1 MITNA
6 SKQEK
11 ITHAA
16 IKLREGELAA
26 FPTETVYG
34 LGADATN
41 DSAVAKI
48 FAIKGRPEFNPLIT
62 HVRSIE
68 EAQHYGVFSKNA
80 LAIAKRFWPGP
91 LTLILNRKRDCPI
104 SWLTTAGLSTVALRV
119 SDHPIANELIK
130 LTGRPIAAP
139 SANKS
144 GRISPTRA
152 EDVINEFQ
160 NELEVILDGG
170 DCRVGLEST
179 VLDVSG
185 AYPTILRPGSITQI
199 DIENNF
205 GPIIPASKMAK
216 ITAPGMLESHYAP
229 NCKVRLNASCIHPG
243 EVFLGFGKNSI
254 AGSKNLSETAELNE
268 AAANLFRML
277 RDLDQNNITGI
288 AVAPIP
294 EYGLGI
300 AINDRLKRAAAPR

>member
-1 MITNA
+1 M
-6 SKQEK
+6 QEK

-16 IKLREGELAA
+16 IKLQEGELAA

-160 NELEVILDGG
+160 NELEIILDGG

-185 AYPTILRPGSITQI
+185 ANTTILRPGSITQI

-205 GPIIPASKMAK
+205 SPIILASKMAK

>member
-1 MITNA
+1 MLADA
-6 SKQEK
+6 SMQEK
-11 ITHAA
+11 IAHAA
-16 IKLREGELAA
+16 IKLREGKLAA

-80 LAIAKRFWPGP
+80 LAIAMRFWPGP
-91 LTLILNRKRDCPI
+91 LTLILNRKRGCPI

-144 GRISPTRA
+144 GRISPTSA
-152 EDVINEFQ
+152 KDVINEFQ
-160 NELEVILDGG
+160 NELEIILDGG
-170 DCRVGLEST
+170 ACRVGLEST

-185 AYPTILRPGSITQI
+185 PNATILRPGSITQN
-199 DIENNF
+199 DIEDNF
-205 GPIIPASKMAK
+205 GPIILASKTAK

-229 NCKVRLNASCIHPG
+229 NCKVRLNASCIQTG

-254 AGSKNLSETAELNE
+254 AGSKNLSENAELNE

-277 RDLDQNNITGI
+277 RDLDQNNIAGI

-294 EYGLGI
+294 EHGLGI

>member
-1 MITNA
+1 M
-6 SKQEK
+6 
-11 ITHAA
+11 
-16 IKLREGELAA
+16 
-26 FPTETVYG
+26 
-34 LGADATN
+34 
-41 DSAVAKI
+41 
-48 FAIKGRPEFNPLIT
+48 
-62 HVRSIE
+62 VRSLE
-68 EAQHYGVFSKNA
+68 EAQNYGVFSKNA

-91 LTLILNRKRDCPI
+91 LTLILDRKRDCPI

-160 NELEVILDGG
+160 NELEIILDGG

-185 AYPTILRPGSITQI
+185 ANPAILRPGYITQT
-199 DIENNF
+199 DIQNNF
-205 GPIIPASKMAK
+205 GPIFLASKTAK

-229 NCKVRLNASCIHPG
+229 NCKVRLNAACIQTG

-254 AGSKNLSETAELNE
+254 SGSKNLSKTAELNE

-294 EYGLGI
+294 EHGLGI

>member
-1 MITNA
+1 MITDA
-6 SKQEK
+6 SMQEK
-11 ITHAA
+11 IATAA

-48 FAIKGRPEFNPLIT
+48 FGIKGRPEFNPLIT
-62 HVRSIE
+62 HVRSLE
-68 EAQHYGVFSKNA
+68 EAQHYGMFSKNA

-91 LTLILNRKRDCPI
+91 LTLILNRKRGCAI
-104 SWLTTAGLSTVALRV
+104 SWLATAGLSTVALRV

-130 LTGRPIAAP
+130 LTGRPLAAP

-144 GRISPTRA
+144 GKISPTRA
-152 EDVINEFQ
+152 EDVMNEFQ
-160 NELEVILDGG
+160 NELEIILDGG

-185 AYPTILRPGSITQI
+185 PNATILRPGSITQI

-205 GPIIPASKMAK
+205 GPIILASKMTK

-229 NCKVRLNASCIHPG
+229 NCKVRLNASSLKAG
-243 EVFLGFGKNSI
+243 EVFLGFGKHSI
-254 AGSKNLSETAELNE
+254 AGSKNLSATGKLNE

-277 RDLDQNNITGI
+277 RDLDQNNIIGI

>member
-68 EAQHYGVFSKNA
+68 EAQNYGVFSKNA
-80 LAIAKRFWPGP
+80 LAIAERFWPGP
-91 LTLILNRKRDCPI
+91 LTLILNRKRGCPI
-104 SWLTTAGLSTVALRV
+104 SWLTTAGLSTVALRI
-119 SDHPIANELIK
+119 SDHPVANDLIRK
-130 LTGRPIAAP
+130 TGRPIAAP

-144 GRISPTRA
+144 GKISPTRA
-152 EDVINEFQ
+152 EDVLYEFQ
-160 NELEVILDGG
+160 NELDTILNGG

-185 AYPTILRPGSITQI
+185 NNVVILRPGYISQI

-205 GPIIPASKMAK
+205 
-216 ITAPGMLESHYAP
+216 
-229 NCKVRLNASCIHPG
+229 
-243 EVFLGFGKNSI
+243 
-254 AGSKNLSETAELNE
+254 ETE
-268 AAANLFRML
+268 FI
-277 RDLDQNNITGI
+277 LDIKYST
-288 AVAPIP
+288 
-294 EYGLGI
+294 
-300 AINDRLKRAAAPR
+300 

>member
-1 MITNA
+1 MLADA
-6 SKQEK
+6 SMQEK
-11 ITHAA
+11 IAHAA
-16 IKLREGELAA
+16 IKIREGKLAA

-48 FAIKGRPEFNPLIT
+48 FEIKGRPEFNPLIT
-62 HVRSIE
+62 HVRSLE
-68 EAQHYGVFSKNA
+68 EAQHYGMFSKNA

-91 LTLILNRKRDCPI
+91 LTLILNRKRGCAI
-104 SWLTTAGLSTVALRV
+104 SWLATAGLSTVALRV

-130 LTGRPIAAP
+130 LTGRPLAAP

-160 NELEVILDGG
+160 NELEIILDGG

-185 AYPTILRPGSITQI
+185 PNATILRPGSITQI

-205 GPIIPASKMAK
+205 GPIISENEKTK
-216 ITAPGMLESHYAP
+216 IIAPGMLESHYAP
-229 NCKVRLNASCIHPG
+229 NCKIRLNASSTTNG
-243 EVFLGFGKNSI
+243 EVFLGFGENSRT
-254 AGSKNLSETAELNE
+254 GSKNLSVTGELNE

-277 RDLDQNNITGI
+277 RDLDQKHVTGI

-294 EYGLGI
+294 ECGLGI

>member
-6 SKQEK
+6 SLQKK
-11 ITHAA
+11 ISNAA

-80 LAIAKRFWPGP
+80 LAIAERFWPGP

-160 NELEVILDGG
+160 NELEIILDGG

-185 AYPTILRPGSITQI
+185 ANPAILRPGYITQI
-199 DIENNF
+199 DIQNNF
-205 GPIIPASKMAK
+205 GPIILASKTAK

-229 NCKVRLNASCIHPG
+229 NCKVRLNAACIQTG

-254 AGSKNLSETAELNE
+254 SGSKNLSETAELNE

-294 EYGLGI
+294 EHGLGI

>member
-1 MITNA
+1 M
-6 SKQEK
+6 QEK
-11 ITHAA
+11 IIHAA

-62 HVRSIE
+62 HIRSIE

-80 LAIAKRFWPGP
+80 LAIAMRFWPGP

-160 NELEVILDGG
+160 NELEIILDGG

-185 AYPTILRPGSITQI
+185 ANPTILRPGSITQI

-205 GPIIPASKMAK
+205 GPILLAGQMAK

>member
-1 MITNA
+1 M
-6 SKQEK
+6 QEK

-16 IKLREGELAA
+16 IKLQEGELAA

-160 NELEVILDGG
+160 NELEIILDGG

-185 AYPTILRPGSITQI
+185 ANPTILRPGSITQI

-205 GPIIPASKMAK
+205 SPIILASKMAK

-254 AGSKNLSETAELNE
+254 PGSKNLSETAELNE

>member
-1 MITNA
+1 MITDA
-6 SKQEK
+6 SMQEK
-11 ITHAA
+11 IATAA

-62 HVRSIE
+62 HVRSLE
-68 EAQHYGVFSKNA
+68 EAQHYGIFSKSA

-119 SDHPIANELIK
+119 SDHPIANELIRI
-130 LTGRPIAAP
+130 TGRPIAAP

-152 EDVINEFQ
+152 EDVMHEFQ
-160 NELEVILDGG
+160 NELEIILDGG

-185 AYPTILRPGSITQI
+185 ANPAILRPGSITKI
-199 DIENNF
+199 DIENDF
-205 GPIIPASKMAK
+205 APIILTSKMAK

-229 NCKVRLNASCIHPG
+229 NCKVRLNASCIQTG
-243 EVFLGFGKNSI
+243 EVFLGFGKNAL
-254 AGSKNLSETAELNE
+254 AGSKNLSETGELNE

-277 RDLDQNNITGI
+277 RDIDQNNIAGI

-294 EYGLGI
+294 EHGLGI

>member
-1 MITNA
+1 MVSN
-6 SKQEK
+6 
-11 ITHAA
+11 
-16 IKLREGELAA
+16 
-26 FPTETVYG
+26 F
-34 LGADATN
+34 
-41 DSAVAKI
+41 
-48 FAIKGRPEFNPLIT
+48 
-62 HVRSIE
+62 
-68 EAQHYGVFSKNA
+68 
-80 LAIAKRFWPGP
+80 
-91 LTLILNRKRDCPI
+91 ILNRKKDCPI

-160 NELEVILDGG
+160 NELEIILDGG

-185 AYPTILRPGSITQI
+185 ANPAILRPGYITQI
-199 DIENNF
+199 DIQNNF
-205 GPIIPASKMAK
+205 GPIILASKTAK

-229 NCKVRLNASCIHPG
+229 NCKVRLNAACIQTG

-254 AGSKNLSETAELNE
+254 SGSKNLSETAELNE

-294 EYGLGI
+294 EHGLGI

>member
-1 MITNA
+1 MIIDA
-6 SKQEK
+6 VMQKK
-11 ITHAA
+11 IDRAA
-16 IKLREGELAA
+16 IKLQHGELAA

-48 FAIKGRPEFNPLIT
+48 FAMKGRPQFNPLIT
-62 HVRSIE
+62 HVTSIE
-68 EAQHYGVFSKNA
+68 EAQRHGRFSKNA
-80 LAIAKRFWPGP
+80 LEIAEHFWPGP
-91 LTLILNRKRDCPI
+91 LTLILNRREDCPI
-104 SWLTTAGLSTVALRV
+104 SWLTTAGLSTVALRI
-119 SDHPIANELIK
+119 SDHPVANDLIRK
-130 LTGRPIAAP
+130 TGRPIAAP

-144 GRISPTRA
+144 GKISPTRA
-152 EDVINEFQ
+152 EDVVYEFQ
-160 NELEVILDGG
+160 NELDTILNGG

-185 AYPTILRPGSITQI
+185 NNVVILRPGYISQI

-205 GPIIPASKMAK
+205 GPVISENEKTKII
-216 ITAPGMLESHYAP
+216 APGMLESHYAP
-229 NCKVRLNASCIHPG
+229 NCKIRLNASSTTNG
-243 EVFLGFGKNSI
+243 EVFLGFGENSRT
-254 AGSKNLSETAELNE
+254 GSKNLSVTGELNE

-277 RDLDQNNITGI
+277 RGLDQKNVTGI

>member
-1 MITNA
+1 M
-6 SKQEK
+6 QEK

-16 IKLREGELAA
+16 IKLQEGELAA

-48 FAIKGRPEFNPLIT
+48 FAIKERPEFNPLIT

-68 EAQHYGVFSKNA
+68 EAQNYGVFSKNA
-80 LAIAKRFWPGP
+80 LAIAERFWPGP

-160 NELEVILDGG
+160 NELEIILDGG

-185 AYPTILRPGSITQI
+185 ANPAILRPGYITQI
-199 DIENNF
+199 DIQNNF
-205 GPIIPASKMAK
+205 GPIILASKTAK

-229 NCKVRLNASCIHPG
+229 NCKVRLNAACIQTG

-254 AGSKNLSETAELNE
+254 SGSKNLSETAELNE

-294 EYGLGI
+294 EHGLGI

>member
-1 MITNA
+1 M
-6 SKQEK
+6 QEK
-11 ITHAA
+11 IIHAA

-62 HVRSIE
+62 HIRSIE

-185 AYPTILRPGSITQI
+185 ANPTILRPGSITQI

-205 GPIIPASKMAK
+205 GPILLAGQMAK

>member
-1 MITNA
+1 M
-6 SKQEK
+6 QEK
-11 ITHAA
+11 IIHAA

-152 EDVINEFQ
+152 EDVIN
-160 NELEVILDGG
+160 LSL
-170 DCRVGLEST
+170 
-179 VLDVSG
+179 
-185 AYPTILRPGSITQI
+185 
-199 DIENNF
+199 
-205 GPIIPASKMAK
+205 
-216 ITAPGMLESHYAP
+216 
-229 NCKVRLNASCIHPG
+229 IH
-243 EVFLGFGKNSI
+243 I
-254 AGSKNLSETAELNE
+254 
-268 AAANLFRML
+268 
-277 RDLDQNNITGI
+277 
-288 AVAPIP
+288 
-294 EYGLGI
+294 
-300 AINDRLKRAAAPR
+300 

>member
-1 MITNA
+1 M
-6 SKQEK
+6 QEK

-62 HVRSIE
+62 HIRSIE

-80 LAIAKRFWPGP
+80 LAIAMRFWPGP

-130 LTGRPIAAP
+130 PVSYTHL
-139 SANKS
+139 
-144 GRISPTRA
+144 RA
-152 EDVINEFQ
+152 
-160 NELEVILDGG
+160 
-170 DCRVGLEST
+170 
-179 VLDVSG
+179 
-185 AYPTILRPGSITQI
+185 
-199 DIENNF
+199 
-205 GPIIPASKMAK
+205 
-216 ITAPGMLESHYAP
+216 H
-229 NCKVRLNASCIHPG
+229 
-243 EVFLGFGKNSI
+243 
-254 AGSKNLSETAELNE
+254 ET
-268 AAANLFRML
+268 
-277 RDLDQNNITGI
+277 
-288 AVAPIP
+288 
-294 EYGLGI
+294 
-300 AINDRLKRAAAPR
+300 

>member
-1 MITNA
+1 M
-6 SKQEK
+6 QEK
-11 ITHAA
+11 IIHAA

-62 HVRSIE
+62 HIRSIE

-160 NELEVILDGG
+160 NELEIILDGG
-170 DCRVGLEST
+170 ACRVGLEST

-185 AYPTILRPGSITQI
+185 ANPAILRPGYITQT
-199 DIENNF
+199 DIQNNF
-205 GPIIPASKMAK
+205 GPIFLASKTAK

-229 NCKVRLNASCIHPG
+229 NCKVRLNAACIQTG

-254 AGSKNLSETAELNE
+254 SGSKNLSETAELNE

-294 EYGLGI
+294 EHGLGI

>member
-6 SKQEK
+6 STQEK

-16 IKLREGELAA
+16 IKLREGELVA

-80 LAIAKRFWPGP
+80 LAIAERFWPGP

-160 NELEVILDGG
+160 NELEIILDGG
-170 DCRVGLEST
+170 ACRVGLEST

-185 AYPTILRPGSITQI
+185 ANPAILRPGYITQI
-199 DIENNF
+199 DIQNNF
-205 GPIIPASKMAK
+205 GPIFLASKTAK

-229 NCKVRLNASCIHPG
+229 NCKVRLNAACIQTG

-254 AGSKNLSETAELNE
+254 SGSKNLSETAELNE

-294 EYGLGI
+294 EHGLGV

>member
-6 SKQEK
+6 STQEK

-16 IKLREGELAA
+16 IKLREVELAA

-80 LAIAKRFWPGP
+80 LAIAERFWPGP

-160 NELEVILDGG
+160 NELAIILDGG

-185 AYPTILRPGSITQI
+185 ANPAILRPGYITQT
-199 DIENNF
+199 DIQNNF
-205 GPIIPASKMAK
+205 GPIFLASKTAK

-229 NCKVRLNASCIHPG
+229 NCKVRLNAACIQTG

-254 AGSKNLSETAELNE
+254 SGSKNLSETAELNE

-294 EYGLGI
+294 EHGLGI